1 MKLPSLFRRTP
12 FRLTLLFL
20 ALFAAAASAILA
32 YVYVASAAE
41 AQARARSDV
50 VGEHAAL
57 TAIFRERGPDAL
69 NQALVDRILTGGPF
83 LYLYMDAEGKGIT
96 GNLSVTA
103 QGADGQAERRTLNE
117 SPIGDYNGGEQ
128 WATFRFTDTEDDGK
142 VVRKQAFGVQTTLSS
157 GQMLYVGEDLGDTE
171 AYLSRLTQALWM
183 AMGMVLLLGA
193 GGGLLISRN
202 VERSMGRLNA
212 VVAAVQE
219 GDLKA
224 RVAVRN
230 SGDELDELGQGM
242 NRMLD
247 RLEQSMAS
255 IRHAGDAIAHDLR
268 SPLTRMRA
276 KLEVALIDAESG
288 KIDGVDALQIALDEA
303 DTLLKTFNTVLAI
316 ARLQAAAGRVPD
328 AAVFDA
334 ADLAADMAELY
345 EPAAE
350 DKGLEFS
357 AEIEKGLMIEGA
369 RPFLAQALANVID
382 NAIKYTPVGG
392 AVMLRARRRS
402 SGEIEYSVTDTG
414 PGVPEEDRPRVI
426 ERFVRLDN
434 SRTEP
439 GSGLGLSLVGAVM
452 EAHTGRIQ
460 LDEGPGEYG
469 GYGPG
474 LRVALV
480 LPPASEA

>member
-1 MKLPSLFRRTP
+1 MRLPSLFRRTP

-32 YVYVASAAE
+32 YVYVASAQE
-41 AQARARSDV
+41 AQAQAEADV
-50 VGEHAAL
+50 RGELQIL
-57 TAIFRERGPDAL
+57 TGVYDSRGLDAL
-69 NQALVDRILTGGPF
+69 NMALID
-83 LYLYMDAEGKGIT
+83 
-96 GNLSVTA
+96 
-103 QGADGQAERRTLNE
+103 RTLTRSAYVYQLIEKDGTWGTGSLNT
-117 SPIGDYNGGEQ
+117 SPFDAAPGAEE
-128 WATFRFTDTEDDGK
+128 WATFTLNDTDPDGRLIRPQ
-142 VVRKQAFGVQTTLSS
+142 VRAVQVRLSGGEALIV
-157 GQMLYVGEDLGDTE
+157 GQSLGDTE
-171 AYLSRLTQALWM
+171 AYLGRLTQALWM
-183 AMGMVLLLGA
+183 AMGMVLLLGL

-202 VERSMGRLNA
+202 LEGSMGRLNA
-212 VVAAVQE
+212 VVGAVQD

-224 RVAVRN
+224 RVVVRG
-230 SGDELDELGQGM
+230 SGDELDELGAGL

-247 RLEQSMAS
+247 RLETSMAS

-288 KIDGVDALQIALDEA
+288 RIDGADALQVALDEA

-350 DKGLEFS
+350 DKGLDFS
-357 AEIEKGLMIEGA
+357 AEIERGLMIEGA

-402 SGEIEYSVTDTG
+402 SGEIEFSVTDTG
-414 PGVPEEDRPRVI
+414 PGVPEEDRGRVI

-434 SRTEP
+434 SRTEA

-452 EAHTGRIQ
+452 EAHMGRIQ
-460 LDEGPGEYG
+460 LDEGPGAYG
-469 GYGPG
+469 GSGPG

-480 LPPASEA
+480 LPPASEG

>member
-1 MKLPSLFRRTP
+1 MRLPSLFRRTP

-41 AQARARSDV
+41 AQARARNAV
-50 VGEHAAL
+50 EQENAAL
-57 TAIFRERGPDAL
+57 TAVFRERGPDAL
-69 NQALVDRILTGGPF
+69 NQALVDRILTGGTF
-83 LYLYMDAEGKGIT
+83 LYLYMNRGGTGIT

-103 QGADGQAERRTLNE
+103 QGEDRETAEQALNQ
-117 SPIGDYNGGEQ
+117 SPIPNYAGGEV
-128 WATFRFTDTEDDGK
+128 WATFRFTDTDPDGR
-142 VVRKQAFGVQTTLSS
+142 VVRKEAFGVQTTLSN
-157 GQMLYVGEDLGDTE
+157 GQMLYVGQDLGDTE
-171 AYLSRLTQALWM
+171 AYLGRLTQALWM

-202 VERSMGRLNA
+202 VERAMGRLNT
-212 VVAAVQE
+212 VVTAVQE

-230 SGDELDELGQGM
+230 SGDELDELGQGL

-247 RLEQSMAS
+247 RLEASMAS
-255 IRHAGDAIAHDLR
+255 TRHAGDAIAHDLR

-276 KLEVALIDAESG
+276 KLEVALIDAEAG
-288 KIDGVDALQIALDEA
+288 RLDGIDALQIALDEA
-303 DTLLKTFNTVLAI
+303 DALLKTFNTVLAI

-350 DKGLEFS
+350 DKGLDFS
-357 AEIEKGLMIEGA
+357 AEIERGLMIEGA

-382 NAIKYTPVGG
+382 NAIKYTPSGG
-392 AVMLRARRRS
+392 AVKLRARRRS

-414 PGVPEEDRPRVI
+414 PGVPEEDRERVI
-426 ERFVRLDN
+426 QRFVRLDN
-434 SRTEP
+434 SRTEA

-452 EAHTGRIQ
+452 EAHMGRIQ
-460 LDEGPGEYG
+460 LDEGPGAYG
-469 GYGPG
+469 GHGPG

-480 LPPASEA
+480 LPPASAA